1 MIHINNLKGH
11 YALFAARIFGGL
23 NMNAVKFLLPLYI
36 APLSLVTLRLLFGT
50 IFFWLL
56 GIFEKPDL
64 STVSDRVK
72 LFLIGAIAIFGYMS
86 LYSIGINLT
95 TPVSLAI
102 TSAMQPLWVFVLS
115 AVFLGERVTASKI
128 AGIVVGLLGAILCLL
143 SQPSEELA
151 TNPLLGNILGILSSF
166 SYAVYLILTSTLLKR
181 VSNMTML
188 RYTFLGAATSSLIMT
203 LLVGFDAPMFHLP
216 HNDKALAL
224 FAYILIFP
232 TALNYLLTPIG
243 IKYLKPTVV
252 SIYGYLTLFVVTV
265 ASVLLGQDKLTDL
278 QISSLAL
285 ICLSIYW
292 VSSVED
298 KQ

>member
-1 MIHINNLKGH
+1 MKHTNNLKGH

-72 LFLIGAIAIFGYMS
+72 LFFIGAVAIFGYMS

-95 TPVSLAI
+95 TPVNLAI
-102 TSAMQPLWVFVLS
+102 TSAMQPIWVFALS
-115 AVFLGERVTASKI
+115 AIFLGERVTAGKV
-128 AGIVVGLLGAILCLL
+128 AGIVVGLLGAVLCLL
-143 SQPSEELA
+143 SQPSGELA
-151 TNPLLGNILGILSSF
+151 SNPLLGNILGILSSI

-188 RYTFLGAATSSLIMT
+188 RYTFLGAATSSLIMI
-203 LLVGFDAPMFHLP
+203 LIVGFDAPMFHLP
-216 HNDKALAL
+216 HDYKALLL

-243 IKYLKPTVV
+243 IKYLSPTVV
-252 SIYGYLTLFVVTV
+252 SVYGYLTLFVVTV
-265 ASVLLGQDKLTDL
+265 ASVLLGQDKLTDI

-292 VSSVED
+292 VSSAED